1 VAATSLPLD
10 PITHLVRPTDLAAQ
24 ATRRPIPHTALA
36 PTAVVIHLVV
46 AAAIHLFQVVVV
58 TTHQAAA
65 TTHQTAATTHPAV
78 VTTHQPPAGEEATHL
93 AAQATRRPIPH
104 TGLAPTAAV
113 IHLSQVVAAAI
124 HRFQVV
130 VVTTHRA
137 AVTTHQ
143 TAVTTHQRE
152 VTTHQREVT
161 THQREV
167 TTHQREVTTH
177 QAAVTTHQ
185 TPAGEEAT
193 HLDRL
198 LRLHLRAAIIHQ
210 FRAEEAAQ
218 PPRL

>member
-24 ATRRPIPHTALA
+24 ATRRPIPHTGLA

-58 TTHQAAA
+58 TTRQAVVPTHQAA
-65 TTHQTAATTHPAV
+65 

-130 VVTTHRA
+130 VVTTHLA
-137 AVTTHQ
+137 AVTTHR
-143 TAVTTHQRE
+143 AV
-152 VTTHQREVT
+152 VP
-161 THQREV
+161 
-167 TTHQREVTTH
+167 THQREVTTH

-198 LRLHLRAAIIHQ
+198 LRLHLRAVIIHL
-210 FRAEEAAQ
+210 FLAEEAAQ

>member
-10 PITHLVRPTDLAAQ
+10 PITHLVRPTDLVAQ

-58 TTHQAAA
+58 TTRQAVVPTHQAAA
-65 TTHQTAATTHPAV
+65 VTTHQTGATTHPAV

-143 TAVTTHQRE
+143 TAVTTHQ
-152 VTTHQREVT
+152 TA
-161 THQREV
+161 
-167 TTHQREVTTH
+167 VTTH

>member
-24 ATRRPIPHTALA
+24 ATRRPIPHTGLA

-58 TTHQAAA
+58 TTRQAVVPTHQAAA
-65 TTHQTAATTHPAV
+65 VTTHQTAATTHPAV

-167 TTHQREVTTH
+167 TTHQ
-177 QAAVTTHQ
+177 

-193 HLDRL
+193 HLDRV
-198 LRLHLRAAIIHQ
+198 LRLHLKAAIIH
-210 FRAEEAAQ
+210 
-218 PPRL
+218 

>member
-1 VAATSLPLD
+1 M
-10 PITHLVRPTDLAAQ
+10 RPTDLVAQ

-36 PTAVVIHLVV
+36 PT

-137 AVTTHQ
+137 AVTTHRAVVPTHQ
-143 TAVTTHQRE
+143 TA
-152 VTTHQREVT
+152 
-161 THQREV
+161 V

-198 LRLHLRAAIIHQ
+198 LRLHLRAAIIHL
-210 FRAEEAAQ
+210 FLAEEAAQ